1 MAEYTHNSVSV
12 VVLGHMNPAILN
24 HDWLVQQRIIPKK
37 FFVQSAQSDSPFIQF
52 LSTPPMAQL
61 VYGEIVFTVEMGKFI
76 LKAKQPTVKADAFNV
91 AKRYFEKLP
100 HTPLVKVGFNVSG
113 IVKFDSKQEEK
124 SFDKK
129 CVSCGDSLLTLINK
143 PDIEIGFTV
152 QYQEGEGCYR
162 LDCTK
167 ERKARKAYLNCNC
180 EFDVTTSTR
189 LIEILAEGNKYA
201 RKMDK
206 LNRSI
211 AKI

>member
-1 MAEYTHNSVSV
+1 MAEYTHNSVSI

-24 HDWLVQQRIIPKK
+24 HDWLEKQQIIPKK
-37 FFVQSAQSDSPFIQF
+37 FFAQPAQSDSPFIQF

-76 LKAKQPTVKADAFNV
+76 LKSNQPSVKADAFNV

-100 HTPLVKVGFNVSG
+100 HTPLAKVGFNVSG
-113 IVKFDSKQEEK
+113 IIKFDSKQEEK

-143 PDIEIGFTV
+143 RDIEIGFTL
-152 QYQEGEGCYR
+152 QYEEGKGCYR

-167 ERKARKAYLNCNC
+167 ERKARKAYLNCNW
-180 EFDVTTSTR
+180 EFDVTAANR
-189 LIEILAEGNKYA
+189 LIGILGEGDKYA

-211 AKI
+211 AEI